1 MMMRRVMFVHTIVRT
16 RCSDPG
22 EASVAAH
29 RFLDAVADANNAF
42 ALLLVCSF
50 AADLRMV
57 LVDAS
62 DFRRRDRQAAEL
74 RRELTTR
81 DEMIRYAKTIRF
93 QELFLMLGATRSRH
107 ERAIYETLRAEYLSS
122 VDSPAQEE
130 VFLRATDDIVRE
142 VLTLTMEDATRY
154 LASRA
159 ETAQR
164 LLAHSTDRSFPFV
177 EATGL
182 NLYQAR
188 LFDLGGDGDENYVI
202 ASVHV

>member
-1 MMMRRVMFVHTIVRT
+1 MMRAMFVHTIVRT
-16 RCSDPG
+16 RGPDPAG
-22 EASVAAH
+22 AAVAAH
-29 RFLDAVADANNAF
+29 RFLHAAGDANNAF

-50 AADLRMV
+50 PADVRTV
-57 LVDAS
+57 LVDKS

-74 RRELTTR
+74 RRQLSTR
-81 DEMIRYAKTIRF
+81 DEMIRYAKRIRF

-107 ERAIYETLRAEYLSS
+107 ERAIYESLRGEYLAS

-130 VFLRATDDIVRE
+130 VFLRATDGIVRE

-164 LLAHSTDRSFPFV
+164 LLEHSTDRSFPFV

-182 NLYQAR
+182 DLYQAR
-188 LFDLGGDGDENYVI
+188 LFDLGGDGDETYVI